1 MGQRHQIW
9 LIAKVV
15 PRDSTDN
22 KAYYRSLGGFHNQ
35 CCYGRLPP
43 RAVRRFIDLA
53 KQKDNAEIIQI
64 ELDGVQKKYSRDAGE
79 GEMPVSPCPYTQFL
93 LGLSCCVDLDS
104 TPETYV
110 SGPTYDGYRVPATL
124 RGSFDYG
131 PDDGISVIDVTDPM
145 NPSYCHILSHSPLNA
160 GQYIGRYYG
169 SLRAGATSE
178 EQEMYMKLK
187 KHIETVIASLDGVGV
202 VTTEMLA
209 EAWPGEYNPRKGS
222 KQLDE
227 VADPSDE
234 IAVAEDNIVPQLADL
249 IVGPAVKQSIAQ
261 GNFDE
266 LEKLVWIPE
275 KAKLIKAALRE
286 IDPFP
291 DAAIPLLRR
300 VCEVESQTN
309 EKELDLTGLPLS
321 SDQILEFVSQ
331 RGDIQ
336 RLRLSNMPY
345 VTIDTV
351 RKLLTLVPPISH
363 LNLLGTPIADEA
375 IFELLSKEPKLFY
388 HVEALVHPA
397 LLRYDATASYKAA
410 FTFPGVLCPLVG
422 GCPAVPFFTP
432 QKVVQMF
439 FDFATGMYR
448 KGRAIPGVGFYVGPR
463 GSTMLATA
471 CLASDRAQGQKFGER
486 SVPIFPLFCKGYLDG
501 EGWALLVSETAYSFC
516 RLLKGEA
523 GAADME
529 LLDLDGF
536 LAAMEAEGRPAP
548 LPASVSELKGLV
560 AEIGLEIMDKK
571 EAGYS
576 LQMLKRDVTLYHSM

>member
-35 CCYGRLPP
+35 CCYGRLPL

-64 ELDGVQKKYSRDAGE
+64 ELDGVQKKYSRDASE
-79 GEMPVSPCPYTQFL
+79 GEMPASPCPYTQFL

-104 TPETYV
+104 TETYV
-110 SGPTYDGYRVPATL
+110 SGPTTGIAYQPPCVVALIMAPTMATQRRGIYREIL
-124 RGSFDYG
+124 RL
-131 PDDGISVIDVTDPM
+131 P
-145 NPSYCHILSHSPLNA
+145 
-160 GQYIGRYYG
+160 Q
-169 SLRAGATSE
+169 AGATPE
-178 EQEMYMKLK
+178 EQEMYMELK
-187 KHIETVIASLDGVGV
+187 KHIETVIASLDGVGL

-222 KQLDE
+222 KKLDE

-249 IVGPAVKQSIAQ
+249 VVGPAVKQSIAQ

-266 LEKLVWIPE
+266 LEQLVWIPE

-286 IDPFP
+286 FDPFP
-291 DAAIPLLRR
+291 DAATQLLRR
-300 VCEVESQTN
+300 VCEAESQTN

-321 SDQILEFVSQ
+321 SNQILDLVSQ

-336 RLRLSNMPY
+336 RLRLSNMPH
-345 VTIDTV
+345 VTIDAV

-388 HVEALVHPA
+388 HVEAFIHPA

-422 GCPAVPFFTP
+422 GGGCPAVPFFTP

-448 KGRAIPGVGFYVGPR
+448 KGTAIPGAGFYVGLR

-516 RLLKGEA
+516 CLLKGEA
-523 GAADME
+523 EAEDLE

-548 LPASVSELKGLV
+548 LPASVSELKGLI
-560 AEIGLEIMDKK
+560 AEVGLKVMDK

-576 LQMLKRDVTLYHSM
+576 LKVLTRDVFSYHSM